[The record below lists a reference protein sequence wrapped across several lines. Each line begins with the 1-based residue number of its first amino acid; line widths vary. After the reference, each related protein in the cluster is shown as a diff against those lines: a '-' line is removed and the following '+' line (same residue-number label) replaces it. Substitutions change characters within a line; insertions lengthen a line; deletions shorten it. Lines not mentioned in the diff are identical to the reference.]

1 MRSSATIPVA
11 LCVLCACA
19 SAPKIDYYTLG
30 MQPSGTVDASVNLVV
45 ERLRTTEAL
54 GRSQIMVLASPTRV
68 EYYATD
74 QWAGSV
80 GELVQQK
87 LATEFGASVD
97 GRRTLN
103 VSGNVLACEQVDGP
117 GGTLARVTVAIAIR
131 DPATPRYR
139 PALFEKVYDSSRP
152 VTAPNPDAVVVELS
166 RCVEEIAAE
175 IAADASKL

>member
-1 MRSSATIPVA
+1 MRSMSTLSVA
-11 LCVLCACA
+11 LCALCACA

-30 MQPSGTVDASVNLVV
+30 TQSSGAVEASVNLAV

-54 GRSQIMVLASPTRV
+54 GRNQIMVLASPTRV

-80 GELVQQK
+80 GETVQQK
-87 LATEFGASVD
+87 LAADFGAPVD
-97 GRRTLN
+97 GRRSLI
-103 VSGNVLACEQVDGP
+103 VSGIVLACEQVDGTD
-117 GGTLARVTVAIAIR
+117 GTQARVKLAIVIR
-131 DPATPRYR
+131 DPETPRYQPPLLEKIYESSHPVSASN
-139 PALFEKVYDSSRP
+139 PA
-152 VTAPNPDAVVVELS
+152 AVVVELS